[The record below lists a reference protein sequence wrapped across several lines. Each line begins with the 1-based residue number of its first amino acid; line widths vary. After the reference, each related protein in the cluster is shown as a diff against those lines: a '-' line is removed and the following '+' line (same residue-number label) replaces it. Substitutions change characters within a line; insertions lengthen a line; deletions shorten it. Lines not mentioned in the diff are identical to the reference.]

1 MDHTFEVLKVSAE
14 AGNAVAQYELG
25 MKYVQEREDYIVN
38 PDSAFYWLEAAAT
51 QGYLPAQKK
60 LGELYFHYYILSPEY
75 GWRVTRGDHEKSYK
89 WWKAAADSEDAES
102 IYHVGMFHKGFK
114 ELKKHNLEIKQLGII
129 ASDMTASEHFRMA
142 EKFYLQ
148 CIQCES
154 PVWSGNAAAELAN
167 LYEECGNE
175 YEEYDRPKAI
185 RMYRRTIE
193 MCQYVVSS
201 DYPLKADY
209 YETLGLL
216 YDYFGESTEAL
227 KMYQCAID
235 SGSKV
240 GPIYLKIAMVYEDD
254 EDYTN
259 AIAIYKKIIEGG
271 DEMSSYCKELA
282 EDNLKRLEDSI

>member
-1 MDHTFEVLKVSAE
+1 MDYTFEELKTSAE

-25 MKYVQEREDYIVN
+25 MKYVEERKDYIVN

-75 GWRVTRGDHEKSYK
+75 GWKVSRGDHEKSYK
-89 WWKAAADSEDAES
+89 WWKAAAESEDAES
-102 IYHVGMFHKGFK
+102 IYHVGLFHEGFRRLTK
-114 ELKKHNLEIKQLGII
+114 NNLAMETIPS
-129 ASDMTASEHFRMA
+129 SDMTSSEHFRMA

-154 PVWSGNAAAELAN
+154 PVWSGHAAAQLAD

-175 YEEYDRPKAI
+175 YEEHDRPRAI
-185 RMYRRTIE
+185 RMYKRTIK

-201 DYPLKADY
+201 DYPSKAGY

-216 YDYFGESTEAL
+216 YDYFGESTEAI

-235 SGSKV
+235 SGAEV
-240 GPIYLKIAMVYEDD
+240 GPIYLKIAMVYEND

-259 AIAIYKKIIEGG
+259 AIATYKKIIEGG

-282 EDNLKRLEDSI
+282 EDELKKLEGSL